1 MYDNLYVTL
10 VDMETIE
17 QQLIRLEEKI
27 DAVYAS
33 AEKTRKYVL
42 WMVVG
47 SILMVVLPIVLA
59 LIALPMLLDTVGT
72 MYQI

>member
-1 MYDNLYVTL
+1 
-10 VDMETIE
+10 METTE

-33 AEKTRKYVL
+33 VEKTRKYVL
-42 WMVVG
+42 WMVIG
-47 SILMVVLPIVLA
+47 SVLMVVLPVILA
-59 LIALPMLLDTVGT
+59 LMALPMLLSTVGT